1 MSISI
6 LAYIHPIRTYLPCT
20 GVGRHINAVIRQ
32 LSQRAAITLDL
43 LVSKQWIG
51 LDNKLDSR
59 SPLRDLPTLT
69 FSTPENLLER
79 SWKLT
84 GLPKMDR
91 SIPDETNWLYAP
103 METYIPVSKC
113 PISVTIH
120 DIQAFE
126 TNLPWS
132 HTWQH
137 HLFRLKWQQWI
148 YRTLKH
154 CRVVFTV
161 SEFSKQRMVE
171 LLGADPNKLVV
182 IGNGI
187 EPSFFDIATMNPA
200 ALTLPVADPYVF
212 MIGGLRQKKGGDDYL
227 ALAQHLQRQ
236 PSNIQIVIAGT
247 SEPTYIQA
255 AQDFPNIHLLGLVPD
270 EDLPRL
276 LRGSLAL
283 LFLSPYEGFGIPA
296 LEAMAAGVPAI
307 VANRAALPE
316 VVGDAGIVVEP
327 DATAEIVDI
336 LVALNN
342 NTALRHDYIQR
353 GQHHAAQYTWDRCV
367 DRLITAFNEF
377 A

>member
-1 MSISI
+1 MLNI
-6 LAYIHPIRTYLPCT
+6 LSYIHPIRTLLPCT
-20 GVGRHINAVIRQ
+20 GVGRHINNILLRLANNKDVILKIFFSKYWLNSDQ
-32 LSQRAAITLDL
+32 KLSCESPVHFLPYLTFPIPENRAERL
-43 LVSKQWIG
+43 W
-51 LDNKLDSR
+51 KLI
-59 SPLRDLPTLT
+59 DLPRMDKYIPA
-69 FSTPENLLER
+69 STD
-79 SWKLT
+79 W
-84 GLPKMDR
+84 
-91 SIPDETNWLYAP
+91 IYAP

-113 PISVTIH
+113 PVAVTIH

-126 TNLPWS
+126 TNLSWS

-137 HLFRLKWQQWI
+137 RVFRLKWQQWI
-148 YRTLKH
+148 YRTLRH

-187 EPSFFDIATMNPA
+187 EPSFFDIATINPA
-200 ALTLPVADPYVF
+200 TLTLPVADRYVL
-212 MIGGLRQKKGGDDYL
+212 MIGGLRQKKGGDAYL
-227 ALAQHLQRQ
+227 ALAQYLQRQ
-236 PSNIQIVIAGT
+236 RINIQIVIAGT
-247 SEPTYIQA
+247 SEPSYIQA
-255 AQDFPNIHLLGLVPD
+255 AQAFPNIHLLGVVPD
-270 EDLPRL
+270 EELPRL

-327 DATAEIVDI
+327 DATAEIADI

-342 NTALRHDYIQR
+342 NTALRNDYIQR

-367 DRLITAFNEF
+367 DRLIAAFNEF

>member
-1 MSISI
+1 MILNIIS
-6 LAYIHPIRTYLPCT
+6 YIHPVRTYLPCT
-20 GVGRHINAVIRQ
+20 GVGRHINN
-32 LSQRAAITLDL
+32 L
-43 LVSKQWIG
+43 LLKLFNYPSVNLELLFSKQW
-51 LDNKLDSR
+51 LDDYAMLSYY
-59 SPLRDLPTLT
+59 SPLRGLPAHT
-69 FSTPENLLER
+69 FPISENLIER
-79 SWKLT
+79 LWKLI
-84 GLPKMDR
+84 GFPSIDR
-91 SIPDETNWLYAP
+91 YIPASTDWLYAP

-113 PISVTIH
+113 PVAVTIH

-137 HLFRLKWQQWI
+137 RVFRFKWQQWI

-154 CRVVFTV
+154 CHVVFTV

-187 EPSFFDIATMNPA
+187 EPSFFDIATINPA
-200 ALTLPVADPYVF
+200 TLTLPVADRYVL
-212 MIGGLRQKKGGDDYL
+212 MIGGLRQKKGGDAYL
-227 ALAQHLQRQ
+227 ALAQYLQRQ
-236 PSNIQIVIAGT
+236 HSNIQIVIAGN
-247 SEPTYIQA
+247 SEPSYIQA
-255 AQDFPNIHLLGLVPD
+255 AQEFPNIHLLGLVPD
-270 EDLPRL
+270 EELPRL

-327 DATAEIVDI
+327 DATAEIADI

-342 NTALRHDYIQR
+342 NTALRNDYIQR

>member
-20 GVGRHINAVIRQ
+20 GVGRHTNAVIHQ
-32 LSQRAAITLDL
+32 LSQQAAITVNL
-43 LVSKQWIG
+43 LVSKQCLG
-51 LDNKLDSR
+51 LHSNLDSR
-59 SPLRDLPTLT
+59 SPLKDLPILT
-69 FSTPENLLER
+69 FPIPENLAER
-79 SWKLT
+79 SWKLA
-84 GLPKMDR
+84 GLPRMDCF
-91 SIPDETNWLYAP
+91 IPDGTNWLYAP

-113 PISVTIH
+113 PVAVTIH

-137 HLFRLKWQQWI
+137 RLFRLKWQQWI

-171 LLGADPNKLVV
+171 LLGADPHKLVV

-187 EPSFFDIATMNPA
+187 EPSFFEIATINPA
-200 ALTLPVADPYVF
+200 TLPLPVADPYVL
-212 MIGGLRQKKGGDDYL
+212 MIGGLRQKKGGDAYL
-227 ALAQHLQRQ
+227 TLAQHLQRQ
-236 PSNIQIVIAGT
+236 HSNLQIVIAGT
-247 SEPTYIQA
+247 SDPAYIQA

-270 EDLPRL
+270 ADLPRF

-336 LVALNN
+336 LVTLNN